1 MTIKEAKQSG
11 SNVSV
16 KYGNSTTSI
25 VNSKLIG
32 YTQNALFVEKSGR
45 TITIYV
51 EQNGVLVTT
60 SSRIH
65 LSSNDKV
72 KFCGNTLEVI
82 HGTTKSVYNEKG
94 SKIKT
99 TNA

>member
-1 MTIKEAKQSG
+1 MAIKEAKQSG

-16 KYGNSTTSI
+16 KYGNSTKLI
-25 VNSKLIG
+25 DNSKLIG
-32 YTQNALFVEKSGR
+32 YTQNALFVENGR

-51 EQNGVLVTT
+51 EQNGVMVTT
-60 SSRIH
+60 SSRIY

>member
-11 SNVSV
+11 NNVSV
-16 KYGNSTTSI
+16 KYGNYTKSI
-25 VNSKLIG
+25 TNSKLIG
-32 YTQNALFVEKSGR
+32 YTQNALFVESGK

-51 EQNGVLVTT
+51 EQNGILVAA

-82 HGTTKSVYNEKG
+82 HGSTKSVYNEKG

>member
-16 KYGNSTTSI
+16 KYGNCTKLI

-32 YTQNALFVEKSGR
+32 YTQNALFVENGR

-51 EQNGVLVTT
+51 EQNGVIVAT

-82 HGTTKSVYNEKG
+82 NGPTKSVYNEKG